1 MPRSAPQ
8 PFRASPW
15 GMTDPRQTDTADAS
29 RPAESGQLSES
40 ARSRTTDPNAPQQAD
55 HTGAESG
62 KHGRPT
68 DDADPGHS

>member
-1 MPRSAPQ
+1 MPRSAP
-8 PFRASPW
+8 RALLASPW
-15 GMTDPRQTDTADAS
+15 GMTDPRLTDPAEAP

-40 ARSRTTDPNAPQQAD
+40 AQSRTTDPNAPQQAD
-55 HTGAESG
+55 HTGADGG